1 MSIQAKPLHSVG
13 VAMKRK
19 EDPRFIQGKGN
30 YVDDL
35 SFPGMLYLS
44 LVRSTYPHAEIKN
57 IDISEAMK
65 VPGVKA
71 VITGKDLE
79 AAGLGWL
86 PTFHGFD
93 KQMVLAIGKVLFQY
107 QEVAAVFAET
117 RAAAV
122 DGAEAVQVDYA
133 PLPVVAD
140 PFTSKTDKV
149 LLRPDRESKTNHIFH
164 WEVGD
169 KEGTARAMA
178 SSPKRIKQRIWF
190 QRCHPAPLEP
200 CGCVAYFDTMG
211 RLQFHVTSQAPHVY
225 RTALSLVTGIPEDK
239 IHVMSPDLGGGFGNK
254 VPVYPGY
261 VCAIVGALKIGRP
274 VKWIETRTENL
285 TSTGFARDYHMDVEI
300 GATADGKV
308 TALHVATTADHGA
321 FDAAADPTQ
330 VPGGH
335 FRHRHRQLRP
345 SRSPTP
351 KSTPTSRTRRRAA
364 SPTAVRSASRKR
376 ATRSS
381 AAWTSWPTS
390 WAWMPWSCARRISSA
405 KDQFP
410 YPSALGFTYDSGD
423 YHKTL
428 DVALE
433 KIGYAALLKEQA
445 EKRARGELMGIG
457 FSTFTEV
464 VGAGPSKHF
473 DILGIKMFDSAE
485 IRIHPT
491 GAGIVRTGAKSQGQ
505 GHETTWAQ
513 IVAEELG
520 LDPQNIMVEEGD
532 TDTAPY
538 GLGTYASRSTPVA
551 GAAIVM
557 AARRI
562 REKARKIAAHL
573 LEVGEADVEWTDYK
587 FQVKGVPTKTVTMK
601 EVAFAAYTNMAQ
613 NEPGLE
619 ATYYYDPPNMTYP
632 NGAYVAVVDVDRETG
647 ETKVRR
653 FLAVD
658 DCGVVI
664 NPMIV
669 EGQIH
674 GGLTEGF
681 AMAFIQ
687 EIQYDAEGN
696 NLNTNFTDYLVPTS
710 LETPHWE
717 TANTVTPSPHHPMGA
732 KGVGES
738 PNVGSPAA
746 FVNAVIDAL
755 SPLGVRHIDMPLT
768 RDKVWRAIRDAEAQE
783 GVRESSIQ
791 RRGEDPGR
799 SRHGLDVRDR
809 SREGRA
815 LLSRR
820 GRRHGAGCHA
830 LRGRRQGRR
839 RAGARQVQDES
850 RAPARPVEASHRH
863 EDVRRRVRE
872 HRGPDGRRRPR
883 RRRRRHDAVEME
895 RPGRSARSD
904 RRRRR
909 TRARRAGP
917 EADRAGVRQRP
928 PAVDGLK
935 RPRRARCP
943 GSRSASDSFRCTSP
957 TMWIG
962 SSSDFRGAV
971 VFKAGTSD
979 KTVDAWLVAQ
989 KVLEP
994 RVDVAVG
1001 FIRLPEDRAG
1011 ERSRERAHRRRAP
1024 QPAAP
1029 PVPERAR
1036 ALPPGRVR
1044 DRSRPARAAAARAPS
1059 CRGGTARSQRSGGH
1073 ARAVSGPAVAV
1084 PAGHAA

>member
-1 MSIQAKPLHSVG
+1 MSTETTTGHAVG

-19 EDPRFIQGKGN
+19 EDPRFVQGKGH

-35 SFPGMLYLS
+35 IFPGMLYMA
-44 LVRSTYPHAEIKN
+44 LVRSPYPHAEIKN
-57 IDISEAMK
+57 IDFSEAMK
-65 VPGVKA
+65 IPGVKA

-93 KQMVLAIGKVLFQY
+93 KQMVLAIGQVLYQY
-107 QEVAAVFAET
+107 QEVAAVFADSRE
-117 RAAAV
+117 AAA

-149 LLRPDRESKTNHIFH
+149 LLRPDREQKTNHIFH

-169 KEGTARAMA
+169 KDKTARAMA
-178 SSPKRIKQRIWF
+178 ESPRHIRQRIWF

-200 CGCVAYFDTMG
+200 CGCVAYFDAMG

-239 IHVMSPDLGGGFGNK
+239 IHVISPDLGGGFGNK

-300 GATADGKV
+300 GATEDGHV

-321 FDAAADPTQ
+321 FDTAADPSKYPAGIFGIVTGSYAFP
-330 VPGGH
+330 VAHAEVDAYFTNKAPGGIAYRCS
-335 FRHRHRQLRP
+335 FRVTEASFAIERGMDILADELGIDP
-345 SRSPTP
+345 VEL
-351 KSTPTSRTRRRAA
+351 RRRNF
-364 SPTAVRSASRKR
+364 VK
-376 ATRSS
+376 
-381 AAWTSWPTS
+381 
-390 WAWMPWSCARRISSA
+390 

-410 YPSALGFTYDSGD
+410 YQSALGFTYDSGD
-423 YHKTL
+423 YQKTL
-428 DVALE
+428 DKALE
-433 KIGYAALLKEQA
+433 KIGYDQLLKEQA

-457 FSTFTEV
+457 ISTFTEV

-491 GAGIVRTGAKSQGQ
+491 GAGIVRTGTKSQGQ

-520 LDPQNIMVEEGD
+520 LDPQQIMVEEGD

-538 GLGTYASRSTPVA
+538 GLGTYASRSTPTA
-551 GAAIVM
+551 GAAIAM

-562 REKARKIAAHL
+562 REKARKVAAHL
-573 LEVGEADVEWTDYK
+573 LEVSDTDVEWKDYK
-587 FQVKGVPTKTVTMK
+587 FQVKGVPSKTVTMK

-619 ATYYYDPPNMTYP
+619 ATFYYDPPNMTYP
-632 NGAYVAVVDVDRETG
+632 NGTYIAVVDVDRETG
-647 ETKVRR
+647 EVKVRR

-658 DCGVVI
+658 DCGTII
-664 NPMIV
+664 NPLVV

-681 AMAFIQ
+681 AIAFMQ
-687 EIQYDAEGN
+687 EIQYDADGN

-717 TANTVTPSPHHPMGA
+717 TDKTTTPSPHHPIGA

-755 SPLGVRHIDMPLT
+755 SPLGVRHLDMPIT
-768 RDKVWRAIRDAEAQE
+768 RDKVWRAIHQ
-783 GVRESSIQ
+783 
-791 RRGEDPGR
+791 
-799 SRHGLDVRDR
+799 
-809 SREGRA
+809 
-815 LLSRR
+815 
-820 GRRHGAGCHA
+820 
-830 LRGRRQGRR
+830 
-839 RAGARQVQDES
+839 
-850 RAPARPVEASHRH
+850 
-863 EDVRRRVRE
+863 
-872 HRGPDGRRRPR
+872 
-883 RRRRRHDAVEME
+883 
-895 RPGRSARSD
+895 
-904 RRRRR
+904 
-909 TRARRAGP
+909 T
-917 EADRAGVRQRP
+917 
-928 PAVDGLK
+928 
-935 RPRRARCP
+935 
-943 GSRSASDSFRCTSP
+943 
-957 TMWIG
+957 
-962 SSSDFRGAV
+962 
-971 VFKAGTSD
+971 
-979 KTVDAWLVAQ
+979 
-989 KVLEP
+989 
-994 RVDVAVG
+994 
-1001 FIRLPEDRAG
+1001 
-1011 ERSRERAHRRRAP
+1011 
-1024 QPAAP
+1024 
-1029 PVPERAR
+1029 
-1036 ALPPGRVR
+1036 
-1044 DRSRPARAAAARAPS
+1044 
-1059 CRGGTARSQRSGGH
+1059 
-1073 ARAVSGPAVAV
+1073 
-1084 PAGHAA
+1084 